1 MAVHVFFM
9 NFYPYFMIFQ
19 FYMIT
24 YDFMPAKTP
33 ENLDRWMIF
42 YYWSLLCTSSNSWHA
57 YFIGAFGHQ
66 LLSEPSNH
74 CHITLLH
81 YECSY
86 CKLCLY
92 FSVRKICNLG
102 NGEYSIVGKKKC
114 QFRQKKKYS
123 LEDSSSWSNT
133 CSFF

>member
-1 MAVHVFFM
+1 M

-24 YDFMPAKTP
+24 YDFMPAKTS

-57 YFIGAFGHQ
+57 HFIGAFGHW
-66 LLSEPSNH
+66 LLLEPSNH
-74 CHITLLH
+74 YHTTLLH

-86 CKLCLY
+86 CKLCPY

-102 NGEYSIVGKKKC
+102 NGEYSILGKKKLFRRQQLLVQYL
-114 QFRQKKKYS
+114 QFLLRLFYYINMKAV
-123 LEDSSSWSNT
+123 
-133 CSFF
+133 